1 MILRMAGY
9 DRVLSNLQRK
19 GLMNQ
24 MLTLTMADNK
34 VLYFPA
40 PDRRWRPK
48 QCKSLCIR
56 LSCRRRPPIWP
67 CSPSQVTDLGHKWR
81 PCPPP
86 ADSPTLQ
93 SSQGL
98 ARHWIDEHV
107 TPVWNGSEQW
117 AVIAA
122 SPCKV
127 EAQQSI
133 CSVSLRGVSQWIVQ
147 KWQGNSITS
156 EILLSSI
163 FSFIFW
169 HVECWTRLIPRYKD
183 GYYPLS

>member
-1 MILRMAGY
+1 MVPHMILRMAGY

-86 ADSPTLQ
+86 PHSQ
-93 SSQGL
+93 SCQGL
-98 ARHWIDEHV
+98 ARHWMDEHLTHV
-107 TPVWNGSEQW
+107 CIGSDQW

-122 SPCKV
+122 ISRRV
-127 EAQQSI
+127 EVLQSI
-133 CSVSLRGVSQWIVQ
+133 YIYCVSLKGLSQ
-147 KWQGNSITS
+147 
-156 EILLSSI
+156 
-163 FSFIFW
+163 
-169 HVECWTRLIPRYKD
+169 
-183 GYYPLS
+183 